1 MKKLDEETAL
11 AIVFANTRR
20 KKRTADLITVA
31 KSFEY
36 LVKLYG
42 SRKAVARKVG
52 LSTEMIREFL
62 TVLDLPGE
70 VKKLVSSREID
81 KLDVALEIYMLKDPE
96 KQSAAAKT
104 IAALPSKDVRD
115 IRRLAEQ
122 ANLPIEESR
131 RMVLESKPKGLHIFV
146 MDFDDE
152 TYDALVEEARDSNTE
167 PAELVRKVIVDW
179 LRRKRKR
186 KKK

>member
-1 MKKLDEETAL
+1 MDEESAL

-36 LVKLYG
+36 LVRLYE
-42 SRKAVARKVG
+42 SRKAVAEKVG
-52 LSTEMIREFL
+52 LSTEMVREFL
-62 TVLDLPGE
+62 TVLELPEE
-70 VKKLVSSREID
+70 VKKLISSREID
-81 KLDVALEIYMLKDPE
+81 RLDVALEIYMLKDPK
-96 KQSAAAKT
+96 KQVTAAKT
-104 IAALPSKDVRD
+104 IGGLPSKDVRD
-115 IRRLAEQ
+115 IRRLAEH
-122 ANLPIEESR
+122 ANVPIEESK

-152 TYDALVEEARDSNTE
+152 TYDALLEEARNMDAE
-167 PAELVRKVIVDW
+167 PAELVRKLVIDW

-186 KKK
+186 RMG